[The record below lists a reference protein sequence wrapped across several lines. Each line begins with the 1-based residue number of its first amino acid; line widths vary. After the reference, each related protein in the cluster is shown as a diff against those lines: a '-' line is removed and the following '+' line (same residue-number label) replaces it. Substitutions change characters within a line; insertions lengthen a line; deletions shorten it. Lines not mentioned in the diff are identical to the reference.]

1 MRRSLRLL
9 IAATAI
15 VSAPTAAMAQTWP
28 MAGVAAAPRIAPQ
41 SRMAATLEREVYARP
56 QATTKSVR
64 PALKLSS
71 TRTVENVPEVEVTA
85 KDDWSDDE
93 GFRVTPTKLAFKRR
107 F

>member
-1 MRRSLRLL
+1 LRRSLRLL

>member
-9 IAATAI
+9 IVATAI
-15 VSAPTAAMAQTWP
+15 VSAPAAAMAQTWP

-41 SRMAATLEREVYARP
+41 SRIAATLEREVYARP
-56 QATTKSVR
+56 QTATKSAR

-71 TRTVENVPEVEVTA
+71 TRTLDNVPEVEVTA
-85 KDDWSDDE
+85 KDDWSDDQ
-93 GFRVTPTKLAFKRR
+93 GFRVSPTKLAFKRR